1 MKFSTNFL
9 SVPTL
14 DTIELCSFKQSSC
27 FFLLF
32 SCSHYENH
40 ALTWTINPITV
51 YDVYLTNM
59 LAYACNSFF
68 QLKERTLLQ
77 IEEINK
83 EFTTIQNKLVNDES
97 QIKDTKVLSVEKAV
111 NVKVK
116 LDLKMYWSINTQKKN
131 LANIQPS

>member
-1 MKFSTNFL
+1 
-9 SVPTL
+9 
-14 DTIELCSFKQSSC
+14 
-27 FFLLF
+27 
-32 SCSHYENH
+32 
-40 ALTWTINPITV
+40 
-51 YDVYLTNM
+51 M